1 MMKTKRRLGLFLVL
15 ISGGLSVLWGC
26 SLGWSIQGGPLDF
39 QAVYYGAR
47 TLIHHQNPYNV
58 SDLET
63 VFQSD
68 GRDHSS
74 LTPKQHHLITLFVN
88 TPATLFFVAPFAL
101 LPLVAGQALWMCFT
115 AGSLILAAYLMWT
128 VGAEHAPVLTGC
140 LIGFLLLNCQVV
152 FAAGNTAAIVVGL
165 CVVAIWCFVKERFI
179 PAGVV
184 CMAISLAIK
193 PHDAGLVWLFLLLA
207 GGTFRKRA
215 LQTAILA
222 ALLMVPAVLW
232 VSHVVPNWMHDW
244 QSNMATISAPGAL
257 NDPRPAIVKG
267 VSAGN
272 IISLQ
277 AVFSIFNGDPRFY
290 NLASYLV
297 CGAVLI
303 VWAFLTFRS
312 RTSSQRI
319 WFALAVGVPF
329 TILVTYHRVYDAKLL
344 LLTVPACAM
353 LCEEGGAIGTI
364 AVALSSMG
372 IFLNADIPLAVL
384 GAITE
389 KLQLSTATLT
399 GKILTVLVAR
409 PNQEVLLA
417 MGIFYLWVYLRKTV
431 DAGENSEAEIP
442 QHKLGDLAAL

>member
-1 MMKTKRRLGLFLVL
+1 MTMKRRLGLILVL
-15 ISGGLSVLWGC
+15 VSGGLSVLWGC
-26 SLGWSIQGGPLDF
+26 SLGWKAYGGPLDF
-39 QAVYYGAR
+39 QAVYYGTR
-47 TLIHHQNPYNV
+47 TLIEHHNPYSVGELNDV
-58 SDLET
+58 FSAET
-63 VFQSD
+63 NTSA
-68 GRDHSS
+68 SI
-74 LTPKQHHLITLFVN
+74 TPKQRYDITLFVN
-88 TPATLFFVAPFAL
+88 TPATLLLLAPFAL
-101 LPLVAGQALWMCFT
+101 LPLAAGQVLWMFFT
-115 AGSLILAAYLMWT
+115 TGSLILAAYLMWT
-128 VGAEHAPVLTGC
+128 VGADHAPILTGC
-140 LIGFLLLNCQVV
+140 LIGFLLLNCQVI

-165 CVVAIWCFVKERFI
+165 TVAAVWCFVKERFAW
-179 PAGVV
+179 AGVV
-184 CMAISLAIK
+184 CLAISLAMK

-222 ALLMVPAVLW
+222 ALLIVPAVLW

-272 IISLQ
+272 VISLQ